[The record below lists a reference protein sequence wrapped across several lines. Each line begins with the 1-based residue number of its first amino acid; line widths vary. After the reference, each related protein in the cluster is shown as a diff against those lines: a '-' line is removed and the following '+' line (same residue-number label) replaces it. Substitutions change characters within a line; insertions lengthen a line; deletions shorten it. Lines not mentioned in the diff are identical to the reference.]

1 MREVAPPLCRHLHR
15 CTATPFSSPARSS
28 SSSKHAS
35 CAPLPTLSLARDSRA
50 MRPLPPSLVSVP
62 GRVLPASVGHPNL
75 ADLRL
80 DPDDPAALCFPTH
93 AYDSTAPTSGL
104 ASCHSAAVLQCRF
117 PALYRAARPSA
128 PAGASSAKKKAP
140 IFLALAFSDLIQIF

>member
-15 CTATPFSSPARSS
+15 CAATPFSSPARSS

-35 CAPLPTLSLARDSRA
+35 CVPLPTLSLARDSRA
-50 MRPLPPSLVSVP
+50 LRPLPPSLVSAP
-62 GRVLPASVGHPNL
+62 GRVLARDTPGVSSSELTGILGNVPVLVALVLILLASVGHPNL

-80 DPDDPAALCFPTH
+80 DPDHPTALCFPTH

-104 ASCHSAAVLQCRF
+104 ASCHSAAVL
-117 PALYRAARPSA
+117 
-128 PAGASSAKKKAP
+128 
-140 IFLALAFSDLIQIF
+140 